1 MESLLG
7 LSFWFQGSTSYWLG
21 ERLLFLVGRSRRS
34 LGWQR
39 FWLGCFGW
47 GTTLNIYNQ
56 ALKRCLDELTTNQI
70 IRVVGV
76 VQCHFLRETDLD
88 WDLFLVSTKVE
99 AFLTSHS
106 RLAPALTPVVS
117 GSSVR
122 FWPCS
127 TVAAALHFWFG
138 MTLRGSRQEPS
149 WTCCRFVQCS
159 AALTGQ
165 CECSHCS
172 VNCAHRCPLSTV
184 EWCVVRVGIGGWR
197 GPFLFG
203 KKRGRERH
211 ELARKNHQR
220 PFRM

>member
-70 IRVVGV
+70 IRLVGV

-88 WDLFLVSTKVE
+88 WDLLLVSTKV
-99 AFLTSHS
+99 
-106 RLAPALTPVVS
+106 
-117 GSSVR
+117 
-122 FWPCS
+122 
-127 TVAAALHFWFG
+127 
-138 MTLRGSRQEPS
+138 
-149 WTCCRFVQCS
+149 
-159 AALTGQ
+159 
-165 CECSHCS
+165 
-172 VNCAHRCPLSTV
+172 
-184 EWCVVRVGIGGWR
+184 
-197 GPFLFG
+197 
-203 KKRGRERH
+203 
-211 ELARKNHQR
+211 
-220 PFRM
+220 